1 MPSYEN
7 DLLFSLIL
15 SIINT
20 TIYYVM
26 TVYNLKKKI
35 DEDKHEL
42 LMMFGVTFIVSFILK
57 TYFNNGVSFGG
68 ETSEVIQGG
77 GENYLGSHST
87 RPPF

>member
-1 MPSYEN
+1 MPYEN

-15 SIINT
+15 SVVNT
-20 TIYYVM
+20 TIYYIM

-42 LMMFGVTFIVSFILK
+42 LMMFGVTFVVSFILK
-57 TYFNNGVSFGG
+57 TYFNNGISLGSGDISAQSV
-68 ETSEVIQGG
+68 GG

>member
-15 SIINT
+15 SIVNT

-57 TYFNNGVSFGG
+57 TFFNNGVSLG
-68 ETSEVIQGG
+68 ETSGVIQSG
-77 GENYLGSHST
+77 GENYIGSHST

>member
-57 TYFNNGVSFGG
+57 TYFNNSTSLGG
-68 ETSEVIQGG
+68 DISEVIKSG

>member
-1 MPSYEN
+1 MPYEN

-15 SIINT
+15 SVVNT
-20 TIYYVM
+20 TIYYIM

-42 LMMFGVTFIVSFILK
+42 LMMFGVTFVVSFILK
-57 TYFNNGVSFGG
+57 TYFNNGISLGG
-68 ETSEVIQGG
+68 GDISAQSGG
-77 GENYLGSHST
+77 SGENYLGSHST

>member
-1 MPSYEN
+1 MPYEN

-15 SIINT
+15 SVVNT
-20 TIYYVM
+20 TIYYIM

-42 LMMFGVTFIVSFILK
+42 LMMFGVTFVVSFILK
-57 TYFNNGVSFGG
+57 TYFNNGMSVGDISAQ
-68 ETSEVIQGG
+68 SGG